1 MLPALALTDHGA
13 GHGAEVQLLDHGVPL
28 LQLPLEPHHLEDS
41 VAPPVLQELSVT
53 RASKSALLEV
63 SSACRTLLS

>member
-1 MLPALALTDHGA
+1 MFLVMALTDHGA
-13 GHGAEVQLLDHGVPL
+13 GHGAQVQLLDHRVPL

-41 VAPPVLQELSVT
+41 VHPVLQELSVT